1 MITSIAAILIGTVV
15 ATWLTPAVR
24 RWASMTR
31 LVDDPR
37 RGRSIHRDPIPRVG
51 GVALAVA
58 TLCPIVG
65 LAIWENTISELMY
78 QDGRM
83 IVTLLV
89 SALAVLALGLIDDL
103 VSPPA
108 QTRLAILIGIAL
120 FSWLGGHRIEALD
133 LPILGL
139 VELGAWSAP
148 TTILWIVGVIV
159 AFNFIDG
166 LDGLATG
173 TALIVTSTL
182 FFVALLEGN
191 QLWMTWTGAMAG
203 ALLGFLA
210 FNFNPASV
218 FLGNSGSNFVGY
230 MLAVVALETN
240 RAESTAVAILV
251 PLLALGLPILD
262 AALTMVRRAMLREGM
277 FLGELGHL
285 HHRLLDM
292 GLSQKR
298 VTFALW
304 GVTMLLCLGALTL
317 VAPVA
322 PLQMVL
328 GSAISLVVFWLLL
341 VTGYLRPADLQ
352 FMWKRGLDNLRRDEA
367 LAALA
372 QRIATQIA
380 LARNGERVAAVLEQ
394 LAQEGAISGAEY
406 IRNGQSPL
414 HVGNYDEQ
422 AKGVRTAIRLSGL
435 SSETVTLLWAKRS
448 SGPSP
453 RELSALTTLLSEA
466 NTTKE

>member
-1 MITSIAAILIGTVV
+1 
-15 ATWLTPAVR
+15 
-24 RWASMTR
+24 
-31 LVDDPR
+31 
-37 RGRSIHRDPIPRVG
+37 
-51 GVALAVA
+51 
-58 TLCPIVG
+58 LCPIIG

-89 SALAVLALGLIDDL
+89 SALAVLALGLVDDL

-108 QTRLAILIGIAL
+108 QTRLIILIGIAL

-139 VELGAWSAP
+139 LELGAWSAP
-148 TTILWIVGVIV
+148 TTVLWIVGVIV

-251 PLLALGLPILD
+251 PMLALGLPILD

-328 GSAISLVVFWLLL
+328 GSAISVVVFCLLL

-352 FMWKRGLDNLRRDEA
+352 FMWKRGLDNLRRDKA

-380 LARNGERVAAVLEQ
+380 LERDGGSVAAVLKK
-394 LAQEGAISGAEY
+394 LAQEGAISGAAY
-406 IRNGQSPL
+406 SRHGQDSL
-414 HVGNYDEQ
+414 RVGSYDEQ
-422 AKGVRTAIRLSGL
+422 AKGVRSSIRLSGL
-435 SSETVTLLWAKRS
+435 QPETVTLLWAKRS

-453 RELSALTTLLSEA
+453 RELSALTTLLSKA
-466 NTTKE
+466 NATEN

>member
-1 MITSIAAILIGTVV
+1 MITSIAAILIGTLV

-37 RGRSIHRDPIPRVG
+37 RGRSIHKDPIPRVG

-58 TLCPIVG
+58 TLCPIIG

-89 SALAVLALGLIDDL
+89 SALAVLALGLVDDL

-108 QTRLAILIGIAL
+108 QTRLIILIGIAL

-139 VELGAWSAP
+139 LELGAWSAP
-148 TTILWIVGVIV
+148 TTVLWIVGVIV

-251 PLLALGLPILD
+251 PMLALGLPILD

-328 GSAISLVVFWLLL
+328 GSAISVVVFCLLL

-352 FMWKRGLDNLRRDEA
+352 FMWKRGLDNLRRDKA

-380 LARNGERVAAVLEQ
+380 LERDGGSVAAVLKK
-394 LAQEGAISGAEY
+394 LAQEGAISGAAY
-406 IRNGQSPL
+406 SRHGQDSL
-414 HVGNYDEQ
+414 RVGSYDEQ
-422 AKGVRTAIRLSGL
+422 AKGVRSSIRLSGL
-435 SSETVTLLWAKRS
+435 QPETVTLLWAKRS

-453 RELSALTTLLSEA
+453 RELSALTTLLSKA
-466 NTTKE
+466 NATEN